1 MKRLIHSFALLLA
14 AWLLVTGHA
23 QATAA
28 PRVSTVLILP
38 DGVEGVDLLLSN
50 AADAL
55 RKLNVGI
62 TEFDDATI
70 AGFDLE
76 AALECLGDEDAEDCS
91 DVTNMVPAE
100 WVLLLR
106 IRRVSENP
114 DSDQS
119 VVAKLYSATSADLL
133 QVEQRVCERCS
144 SSERLAGVIRDLVGE
159 MANKQLAEKAR
170 DTFLDVQSNPKGAL
184 LSIDGT
190 VVGPTGQSYRVS
202 PGEHTI
208 KLQYKGHR
216 MASQKVSVGANEH
229 KALTVSLDPLP
240 KPDGTRRMLGWV
252 SIGVGAAVLATG
264 ATFIAIHQDVPGADE
279 PRIADRRN
287 SKGLGIAG
295 VATGAVLL
303 GVGTALILTAKDVP
317 DDDAVSFS
325 AGPTSSGFAF
335 GFSGQF

>member
-1 MKRLIHSFALLLA
+1 MKRLIPSFALLLA
-14 AWLLVTGHA
+14 AWLLVSGHT

-38 DGVEGVDLLLSN
+38 DGAEGVDLLLSN

-55 RKLNVGI
+55 RKLNIGI

-106 IRRVSENP
+106 IRRVSENL
-114 DSDQS
+114 DSDQR

-184 LSIDGT
+184 LRIDGK
-190 VVGPTGQSYRVS
+190 VAGPTGQSYRVT

-208 KLQYKGHR
+208 TLQYKGHR

-240 KPDGTRRMLGWV
+240 KPDRWQRRIGYGAIGL
-252 SIGVGAAVLATG
+252 GVGAMALGGYYIVVDDGDVALGDRLEPNPNDSMTAGVVVGAV
-264 ATFIAIHQDVPGADE
+264 
-279 PRIADRRN
+279 
-287 SKGLGIAG
+287 GLGVAIAG
-295 VATGAVLL
+295 AVALF
-303 GVGTALILTAKDVP
+303 TASSPSDEALTFHAAP
-317 DDDAVSFS
+317 QAN
-325 AGPTSSGFAF
+325 GFAF
-335 GFSGQF
+335 GLGGNF